1 MRAVVGEEGLGKGI
15 WGVKKKVFGKRVR
28 DAEVLLYLLLY
39 LLQKG
44 S

>member
-15 WGVKKKVFGKRVR
+15 GGVKRKVFGKRVR
-28 DAEVLLYLLLY
+28 GAEVLLYLL
-39 LLQKG
+39 QKE